1 MLVIAGLAIFAASLL
16 GILCRPVGFL
26 SAFWPANQVFLVFL
40 LRIPS
45 LMQPGGLAVMAA
57 GYLAADL
64 LTGSSPAVAAGF
76 TLANMAGGLAA
87 WWILHKQSPLT
98 LRMRSQSSALMVFFG
113 SGVASLVSGII
124 GAPISA
130 HFFGTPLYT
139 ALYMWCSGEWANA
152 MILLPFLL
160 ALPSRLPSAP
170 ARPRRKRWNIV
181 PVLAAVLLEI
191 GSYFMGGFGTLAF
204 SLPALLWC
212 ALSYRVLTVAIITM
226 VIFAIKVLVISQG
239 ALNFTPDNLLQVVSL
254 RLGVAMSILGP
265 LTVAGAH
272 AMTRQRLHRIRR
284 AAYLDYLTK
293 VLSRGGFI
301 TAAQKQLK
309 RLQQQPGPV
318 AMLMLDVDHFKR
330 VNDRYGH
337 ATGDQLLQDMARVI
351 SQALRPQDV
360 LGRFGG
366 EEFAVLLPEI
376 SQVHALAVANRLC
389 AAVRQHR
396 FTTLDGQPL
405 RATVSIGL
413 RHCTSLDEQDSV
425 DALLRSAD
433 TALYEAKAQGRN
445 KVVLASA

>member
-1 MLVIAGLAIFAASLL
+1 MLVIAGLAIFATSLL

-26 SAFWPANQVFLVFL
+26 SAFWPANQVFLVLL
-40 LRIPS
+40 LRVPS
-45 LMQPGGLAVMAA
+45 LMQPEGLAVMAA

-64 LTGSSPAVAAGF
+64 LTGSSPAVTAGF
-76 TLANMAGGLAA
+76 TLANMAGGISA
-87 WWILHKQSPLT
+87 WWILRKQSPLT

-113 SGVASLVSGII
+113 SGVAALVSGLI

-130 HFFGTPLYT
+130 HFLGTPLYT
-139 ALYMWCSGEWANA
+139 TLYMWCSGEWANA
-152 MILLPFLL
+152 MILLPFML

-170 ARPRRKRWNIV
+170 TRPRRKRWNIL
-181 PVLAAVLLEI
+181 PMLAAVLLEI

-226 VIFAIKVLVISQG
+226 VIFAIKVLIISQG

-337 ATGDQLLQDMARVI
+337 AAGDQLLQDMARVI

-360 LGRFGG
+360 LGRIGG

-389 AAVRQHR
+389 TAVRQHR
-396 FTTLDGQPL
+396 FTTPDGQPL
-405 RATVSIGL
+405 AATVSIGV
-413 RHCTSLDEQDSV
+413 RHCASIDEQDSV